1 MFRLAALPGI
11 LLGALLL
18 LPALS
23 PSALAAPMTASAAA
37 LPPTRYGTLHLA
49 RPQGD
54 LRGVVILFSGADGW
68 GPAEQAAAD
77 RLATANALVIGVDSA
92 FYLSHIDTAATACHL
107 MEGDVETITRQLQR
121 QNGQERYF
129 LPILAGL
136 GAGGALAGRVLTLAP
151 VNSVAGAVAIDPQES
166 PAVAALPCGRGA
178 TKVNG
183 FWEIG
188 ASPAWPADAAAH
200 FRAGPAFTRRD
211 LPAGANAS
219 EQLAALVAAHLA
231 TTAPEEGSIADL
243 PVVELPAVGSS
254 AGGSSA
260 GKTTSGRLAVVLSGD
275 GGWRDI
281 DRSIAQRLHDEG
293 VSAVGFDSL
302 RYFWSER
309 TPEQTATDLAR
320 VLRVYMARWHAE
332 HVALIGYS
340 FGADVLPFVYPLLP
354 EDLRAHVELLSLVAL
369 SSGADFEIRVV
380 GWLGAPPSAS
390 ARPMAPQLQRLPAGV
405 VQCIYS
411 SESTGKDASA
421 CPVLAGTAA
430 DVVKMPGN
438 HHFNGDYAGLTR
450 HILDAW
456 KARAGTR

>member
-1 MFRLAALPGI
+1 MFRPAALFGI
-11 LLGALLL
+11 LLGALPLV
-18 LPALS
+18 PALS

-68 GPAEQAAAD
+68 GAAEQATAD
-77 RLATANALVIGVDSA
+77 RLAKANALVIGVDSA
-92 FYLSHIDTAATACHL
+92 FYLSHIDTAPAACHL
-107 MEGDVETITRQLQR
+107 MEGDVETIARQLQR

-129 LPILAGL
+129 PPILAGL

-151 VNSVAGAVAIDPQES
+151 VNSVAGAVAVDPQES

-188 ASPAWPADAAAH
+188 ASPAWPAEAAAR
-200 FRAGPAFTRRD
+200 FRAGPAFTRQD

-243 PVVELPAVGSS
+243 PVVELPASKPTG
-254 AGGSSA
+254 
-260 GKTTSGRLAVVLSGD
+260 GRLAVVLSGD

-293 VSAVGFDSL
+293 VSTVGLDSL

-354 EDLRAHVELLSLVAL
+354 EDLRAHVDLLSLVAL

-411 SESTGKDASA
+411 AESKGKDASA

>member
-1 MFRLAALPGI
+1 MFRPAALFGI
-11 LLGALLL
+11 LLGALPLV
-18 LPALS
+18 PALS

-68 GPAEQAAAD
+68 GAAEQATAD
-77 RLATANALVIGVDSA
+77 RLAKANALVIGVDSA
-92 FYLSHIDTAATACHL
+92 FYLSHIDTAPAACHL
-107 MEGDVETITRQLQR
+107 MEGDVETIARQLQR

-129 LPILAGL
+129 PPILAGL

-151 VNSVAGAVAIDPQES
+151 VNSVAGAVAVDPQES

-188 ASPAWPADAAAH
+188 ASPAWPAEAAAR
-200 FRAGPAFTRRD
+200 FRAGPAFTRQD

-243 PVVELPAVGSS
+243 PVVELPASKPTG
-254 AGGSSA
+254 
-260 GKTTSGRLAVVLSGD
+260 GRLAVVLSGD

-293 VSAVGFDSL
+293 VSTVGLDSL

-354 EDLRAHVELLSLVAL
+354 EDLRAHVDLLSLVAL

-380 GWLGAPPSAS
+380 GWLGAPPSAA

-411 SESTGKDASA
+411 AESKGKDASA
-421 CPVLAGTAA
+421 CPVLADTAA